1 MKYYNWR
8 SKNFIKFPFKNMQKS
23 NEHQKKEGLESKI
36 HELEHELKLAKLE
49 RELKRANEELWR
61 VKQNNLAMQ
70 NTISWKVTAPLRFA
84 RSIPSR
90 FRKTAFGRVLYKLK
104 LLKSNLY
111 QALQQSKGN
120 ILALNRLVVA
130 RSDEI
135 FSNHHVWRYKR
146 KNTPINP
153 DNLPFIDLSVVTY
166 NNGKWASQF
175 FKTLKE
181 QDYPL
186 HKINLIFV
194 DNSSVDETYRTLGA
208 LVNESKKL
216 FASITLKMAT
226 NIGFGGGHNSAITS
240 GKSEFI
246 LISNVDVEFRRDTII
261 NLVSEAIND
270 SSDVACWEVRQ
281 IPYEH
286 PKYIDPVTLQVNWSS
301 HCAVL
306 LRREA
311 YQAVGGYDPSIFM
324 YGEDVELS
332 YRFISC
338 GWKLRYVPDA
348 VLVHHTYKEV
358 NEIKPVQFVGSIY
371 ANGLIRIRY
380 GSFRDVIAA
389 LLLQIGVLTSRLP
402 IDNVKN
408 KLLKNFFRL
417 LLSVPAERLKRVP
430 LRGAFPFRGFD
441 YDIRRD
447 GAFYNLSD
455 TKNSG
460 PLVSVITRTYRGREN
475 YLRECVASVLNQ
487 TYKNIEHIIVEDGGD
502 THKALIEKIQE
513 FYSGASIFYFC
524 QEKLGRSAAGNKGLG
539 KARGKWCIFLDDDDL
554 FLPDHVE
561 ILVNELA
568 SNEDLSAAY
577 SLAWEVKTDTGSF
590 GYSEK
595 FYLTAPVF
603 YQEYSQETLMHHN
616 YIPIQ
621 CVLFSRSLFVERGGF
636 DESLDQ
642 LEDWNLWVKYSI
654 NNKFKWVC
662 KTTSMYRTP
671 YSTQHATNRKA
682 LLDLNYAIV
691 QEKNLHVRKIYG
703 H

>member
-1 MKYYNWR
+1 MPKV
-8 SKNFIKFPFKNMQKS
+8 
-23 NEHQKKEGLESKI
+23 NEHQKKEDLESKI
-36 HELEHELKLAKLE
+36 RDLEFELKLV
-49 RELKRANEELWR
+49 NDELWR
-61 VKQNNLAMQ
+61 VKQVNAALQ
-70 NTISWKVTAPLRFA
+70 NTISWKVTAPLRFV
-84 RSIPSR
+84 RSSLSKL
-90 FRKTAFGRVLYKLK
+90 RKTAFGRVVYKLK
-104 LLKSNLY
+104 LLKANLY
-111 QALQQSKGN
+111 QTLQQSKGN
-120 ILALNRLVVA
+120 KLALDRLVGA
-130 RSDEI
+130 RADEI
-135 FSNHHVWRYKR
+135 FSNHHLWRNRR
-146 KNTPINP
+146 KSTSSNP
-153 DNLPFIDLSVVTY
+153 DDLPSIDISVVTY
-166 NNGKWASQF
+166 NNGKWAGQF
-175 FKTLKE
+175 FRTLKE

-194 DNSSVDETYRTLGA
+194 DNSSVDETYKTLES
-208 LVNESKKL
+208 LVNESKEL
-216 FASITLKMAT
+216 FASITLKIEP

-270 SSDVACWEVRQ
+270 SDDVACWEVRQ

-286 PKYIDPVTLQVNWSS
+286 PKYVDPVTLQVNWSS

-332 YRFISC
+332 YRFISR

-348 VLVHHTYKEV
+348 VLVHHTYKEA

-380 GSFRDVIAA
+380 GSFRDMTAA
-389 LLLQIGVLTSRLP
+389 LLLQIGVLTSQLP
-402 IDNVKN
+402 IDNVKS

-417 LLSVPAERLKRVP
+417 LLSIPLERLKRVS
-430 LRGAFPFRGFD
+430 LRGTFPFRGFD
-441 YDIRRD
+441 YDMRRE
-447 GAFYNLSD
+447 GAFYNLLD
-455 TKNSG
+455 TKSSG
-460 PLVSVITRTYRGREN
+460 PLVSVITRTYRGREH
-475 YLRECVASVLNQ
+475 YLKECIASVLNQ

-502 THKALIEKIQE
+502 THKTLIEKIQE
-513 FYSGASIFYFC
+513 SYTGASIFYFP

-539 KARGKWCIFLDDDDL
+539 KAQGKWCIFLDDDDL
-554 FLPDHVE
+554 FLPDHIEV
-561 ILVNELA
+561 LVNELI
-568 SNEDLSAAY
+568 NNDELSAAY
-577 SLAWEVKTDTGSF
+577 ALAWEIRTDATPS

-595 FYLTAPVF
+595 FYLTEPVF

-621 CVLFSRSLFVERGGF
+621 CILFDRNLFIERGGF

-654 NNKFKWVC
+654 GNKYKWIQ

-671 YSTQHATNRKA
+671 YSPAIAMQRKQLLDGVYETVCKKNA
-682 LLDLNYAIV
+682 LLN
-691 QEKNLHVRKIYG
+691 EKYKPLPDYERIA
-703 H
+703 

>member
-1 MKYYNWR
+1 
-8 SKNFIKFPFKNMQKS
+8 MQKS
-23 NEHQKKEGLESKI
+23 NQHQEKEDLESKI
-36 HELEHELKLAKLE
+36 HNLE
-49 RELKRANEELWR
+49 RELKLVNDELWR
-61 VKQNNLAMQ
+61 VKQFNSALQ
-70 NTISWKVTAPLRFA
+70 NTIYWRVTAPLRFA

-90 FRKTAFGRVLYKLK
+90 LRKTAFGRVVYKLK
-104 LLKSNLY
+104 LLKANFY

-120 ILALNRLVVA
+120 KLALNRLVGA
-130 RSDEI
+130 RADEI
-135 FSNHHVWRYKR
+135 FSSHHQWRNKR
-146 KNTPINP
+146 KSTPS
-153 DNLPFIDLSVVTY
+153 NLDGLPLIDLSVVTY
-166 NNGKWASQF
+166 NNGKWAGQF

-186 HKINLIFV
+186 NRINLIFV
-194 DNSSVDETYRTLGA
+194 DNSSVDETYKNLEA
-208 LVNESKKL
+208 LVNESKNL
-216 FASITLKMAT
+216 FASITLKMEP
-226 NIGFGGGHNSAITS
+226 NIGFGGGHNSAIAS

-246 LISNVDVEFRRDTII
+246 LISNVDVEFRQDTII

-270 SSDVACWEVRQ
+270 SGDVACWEVRQ

-332 YRFISC
+332 YRFISR

-348 VLVHHTYKEV
+348 VLVHHTYKEA

-389 LLLQIGVLTSRLP
+389 LLLQIGVLTSQLP

-417 LLSVPAERLKRVP
+417 LLSIPSERLKRVP
-430 LRGAFPFRGFD
+430 LRGTFPFRGFD
-441 YDIRRD
+441 YDMRRE
-447 GAFYNLSD
+447 GAFYNLLD

-460 PLVSVITRTYRGREN
+460 PLVSVITRTYRGREH
-475 YLRECVASVLNQ
+475 YLKECIASVLNQ

-502 THKALIEKIQE
+502 THKALIEKIKE
-513 FYSGASIFYFC
+513 SYSGASIFYFS

-539 KARGKWCIFLDDDDL
+539 EARGKWCIFLDDDDL
-554 FLPDHVE
+554 FLPDHIE

-568 SNEDLSAAY
+568 SSSELSAAY
-577 SLAWEVKTDTGSF
+577 ALAWEVKTDAAPV
-590 GYSEK
+590 GYSER

-603 YQEYSQETLMHHN
+603 YQEYSQEILMHHN

-621 CVLFSRSLFVERGGF
+621 CILFNRNLFVERGGF

-671 YSTQHATNRKA
+671 YSTQHATKRKA

-691 QEKNLHVRKIYG
+691 QEKNLQLQKIYG